1 MFRKLPSRGVNLIR
15 ISGSISFFAPL
26 SSPFK
31 LIEFKLTLFIWFRI
45 KTVLCIVQSWILS
58 VESKCW
64 SLRMRYLVI
73 VLSEWNTLVHRSM
86 CLRQFSLDIRSWWK
100 VFNWDIWLVTYRWC
114 HFGRLIKVRLCL
126 IQV

>member
-1 MFRKLPSRGVNLIR
+1 MFRKLPFWGVNLIR
-15 ISGSISFFAPL
+15 ISGSISFFALL

-31 LIEFKLTLFIWFRI
+31 LMEFKLTLLIWFRI
-45 KTVLCIVQSWILS
+45 KSIPSVVQSWVLS

-64 SLRMRYLVI
+64 SLSMRYLVI
-73 VLSEWNTLVHRSM
+73 VLIEWNTLVHRSM
-86 CLRQFSLDIRSWWK
+86 RLGQFSLDIRSWWK
-100 VFNWDIWLVTYRWC
+100 VFNWDIWFITNYWS